1 MDCIIFIVDKF
12 LKMLHFIPCN
22 KMNDALVIALTM
34 FFQTIVCLHKV
45 PKTITSNWDNKFL
58 GHFGELD
65 GGVWF
70 IFII

>member
-45 PKTITSNWDNKFL
+45 PKTITSN
-58 GHFGELD
+58 
-65 GGVWF
+65 
-70 IFII
+70 